1 MEENMKREETEEGIA
16 IETGTGGI
24 GVREME
30 IDVQEEDGKKEMTGG
45 TEETGGEMVIE
56 EEMIEED
63 HQDLGEMMT
72 GGTEGILGGG
82 EMKRGETEKEETGTG
97 GKGEEM
103 RGMEE
108 KM

>member
-1 MEENMKREETEEGIA
+1 MEENMKIEEIEEGIA

-24 GVREME
+24 GVKEME
-30 IDVQEEDGKKEMTGG
+30 IDALEEDGRKEMTGG
-45 TEETGGEMVIE
+45 TEETGGEMVKG

-63 HQDLGEMMT
+63 LQDLVEMTT
-72 GGTEGILGGG
+72 GGTKEILGGG
-82 EMKRGETEKEETGTG
+82 EMRRGETEMEVTGTG